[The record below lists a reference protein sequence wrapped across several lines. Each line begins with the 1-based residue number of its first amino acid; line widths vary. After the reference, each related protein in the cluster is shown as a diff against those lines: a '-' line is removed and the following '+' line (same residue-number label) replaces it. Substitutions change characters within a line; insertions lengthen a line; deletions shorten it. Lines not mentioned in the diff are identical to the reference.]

1 MDNDDF
7 RALLTTY
14 LEPTG
19 DPNPQMLNV
28 RIEWI
33 RGDDRLGSDHIRIK
47 HGVSEQEV
55 EEVLLEI
62 PPFVE
67 AKRSSEHPN
76 RTLFWGATRND
87 RELLV
92 VCEDKVE
99 GDLRV
104 LTPITAFEPDDG
116 IEYWER
122 L

>member
-1 MDNDDF
+1 MDDDDF
-7 RALLTTY
+7 RALLAAY
-14 LEPTG
+14 LEPPG
-19 DPNPQMLNV
+19 DPNPEMSNV

-33 RGDDRLGSDHIRIK
+33 RGDDRFGSDHIRTK
-47 HGVSEQEV
+47 HGVSEREV

-67 AKRSSEHPN
+67 AKRSPEHPT

-87 RELLV
+87 RELFI
-92 VCEDKVE
+92 VCEDTME
-99 GDLRV
+99 GSLRV
-104 LTPITAFEPDDG
+104 LTPITAFEPDG